1 MSTCKALRIV
11 WTSGLFLNGFK
22 KSKDKDSEIRFKINK
37 NPAIHC
43 LKDIHLKTQ
52 LHKSV
57 IEKEIKRYV

>member
-1 MSTCKALRIV
+1 MV
-11 WTSGLFLNGFK
+11 FK

-52 LHKSV
+52 LHK
-57 IEKEIKRYV
+57 KCD